1 VLLPNYTEDVLNIKA
16 EDTVFVAAPA
26 AIGAGAGLLFAP
38 LLARIIGSRRSV
50 VLGFVMFLLSV
61 IALCVVVY
69 ARDFLHDHTHL
80 EPGINFVETEVG
92 VSSVITVTMLLA
104 IPLGFAFTLLSIAAR
119 VVMNEEVP
127 PEAQGR
133 VFAVQMA
140 LGDLCSLPPLLA
152 AGIAADAV
160 GERPALLVAAITTV
174 VIVTLL
180 TFSRRLEQPR
190 GTPLPVPGP
199 AP

>member
-1 VLLPNYTEDVLNIKA
+1 
-16 EDTVFVAAPA
+16 
-26 AIGAGAGLLFAP
+26 
-38 LLARIIGSRRSV
+38 
-50 VLGFVMFLLSV
+50 
-61 IALCVVVY
+61 
-69 ARDFLHDHTHL
+69 
-80 EPGINFVETEVG
+80 VG

-127 PEAQGR
+127 PETQGR

-160 GERPALLVAAITTV
+160 GERPALLVAAISTM
-174 VIVTLL
+174 VIVAVL
-180 TFSRRLEQPR
+180 TFSRRWGP
-190 GTPLPVPGP
+190 PGP
-199 AP
+199 QLAAPRPTP